1 MQNFKQRMFQLRY
14 VVYLFE
20 LFICLFVV
28 CSQTAGTIDASLIR
42 TPITKV
48 CDMLSPFLVCRAGPC
63 SIQPMELSAVDV
75 STPLPPPPSILKVK
89 QPPPPR
95 DDVRGESSEEGEEVE
110 EGEGKST
117 PATATRKI
125 RYIPAADIH

>member
-1 MQNFKQRMFQLRY
+1 MF
-14 VVYLFE
+14 
-20 LFICLFVV
+20 V

-48 CDMLSPFLVCRAGPC
+48 CSILSYVLVCRAGPC

-89 QPPPPR
+89 QPPPVS
-95 DDVRGESSEEGEEVE
+95 DDVRGESSDEGEME
-110 EGEGKST
+110 EGEGKT
-117 PATATRKI
+117 PATTTRKI
-125 RYIPAADIH
+125 RYVPAAAAAIH